1 MKEEDVTEK
10 IVVSD
15 SHAILLMFTNKGK
28 IFAKKAYRIPEAS
41 RGAKGSN
48 IVNIIEIEPGEKVTA
63 IVPVSG
69 FDEDKFLIMVTREG
83 VIKKTPLSE
92 YEYQRR
98 GGKIAIN
105 LDEGDELIFADVS
118 DGNKDVFI
126 ATHLGRGSRYSEDD
140 VRTVGRT
147 SRGVTAIKFK
157 FDGDYIIGAALI
169 DRDEEWQKHHMLV
182 TITEN
187 GLGKRTSFDSFSC
200 MRRPNTGVYC
210 HDVEKAGAPLAGIVI
225 ADSDDDVVM
234 ITASGMLKR
243 IRVEDI
249 RTVGST
255 KSKGVR
261 VMRVPDDS
269 RIVSLAV
276 ARPEEKEVEISDEAA
291 LSVPD
296 PDDEAI
302 TEASD
307 IADVA
312 DANDETDSEEE

>member
-1 MKEEDVTEK
+1 M
-10 IVVSD
+10 
-15 SHAILLMFTNKGK
+15 
-28 IFAKKAYRIPEAS
+28 
-41 RGAKGSN
+41 
-48 IVNIIEIEPGEKVTA
+48 
-63 IVPVSG
+63 
-69 FDEDKFLIMVTREG
+69 
-83 VIKKTPLSE
+83 
-92 YEYQRR
+92 
-98 GGKIAIN
+98 
-105 LDEGDELIFADVS
+105 
-118 DGNKDVFI
+118 FI